1 MQVAKWL
8 QITFITSL
16 MNAPAVILMDDV
28 DALIPAVP
36 EHAPP
41 QEQHIIAFVN
51 EFLASVLDWM
61 REKVCMHCLYLHTP
75 FSFDRVRIPIQVLDA
90 SAPLFRTWESP
101 VAVECS
107 DRRLPLRGVL

>member
-28 DALIPAVP
+28 DALIPAIP

-61 REKVCMHCLYLHTP
+61 REKV
-75 FSFDRVRIPIQVLDA
+75 RVHVH
-90 SAPLFRTWESP
+90 
-101 VAVECS
+101 
-107 DRRLPLRGVL
+107 